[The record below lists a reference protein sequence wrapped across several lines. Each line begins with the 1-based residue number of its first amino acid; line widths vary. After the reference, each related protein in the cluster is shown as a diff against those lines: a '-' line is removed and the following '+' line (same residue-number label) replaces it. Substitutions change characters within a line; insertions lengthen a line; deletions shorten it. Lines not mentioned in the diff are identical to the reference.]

1 MSELPNSS
9 KERKKYLDAAKGWG
23 ITMVVFGHIT
33 SLGNPIDL
41 WFAAYKIP
49 IFFIVSGYLLC
60 MRQSFR
66 KMSASQYIWK
76 HFKSLMIPYFGYSAI
91 VMLYNM
97 LVCLMK
103 GTGRAQMYSKFVY
116 QAYTTLSLRGISAL
130 WFLPAL
136 FFAQVIFILVM
147 KAKSNLV
154 RIASG
159 ILSVVITVYTSDTLL
174 PMLKAMLT
182 ERQYKIVSFPILA
195 VSKGILG
202 FWFIGAGYLCF
213 MLLAKSKREICDLSS
228 VR

>member
-1 MSELPNSS
+1 
-9 KERKKYLDAAKGWG
+9 
-23 ITMVVFGHIT
+23 MVVFGHIT

-103 GTGRAQMYSKFVY
+103 GTGQRTDVFEICVPG
-116 QAYTTLSLRGISAL
+116 YTTL
-130 WFLPAL
+130 
-136 FFAQVIFILVM
+136 
-147 KAKSNLV
+147 
-154 RIASG
+154 
-159 ILSVVITVYTSDTLL
+159 T
-174 PMLKAMLT
+174 
-182 ERQYKIVSFPILA
+182 
-195 VSKGILG
+195 
-202 FWFIGAGYLCF
+202 
-213 MLLAKSKREICDLSS
+213 
-228 VR
+228 

>member
-1 MSELPNSS
+1 
-9 KERKKYLDAAKGWG
+9 
-23 ITMVVFGHIT
+23 MVVFGHIT

-130 WFLPAL
+130 WFC
-136 FFAQVIFILVM
+136 
-147 KAKSNLV
+147 
-154 RIASG
+154 R
-159 ILSVVITVYTSDTLL
+159 
-174 PMLKAMLT
+174 
-182 ERQYKIVSFPILA
+182 
-195 VSKGILG
+195 
-202 FWFIGAGYLCF
+202 LCF
-213 MLLAKSKREICDLSS
+213 CAGDLYPGNESKEQFCADRQRNPVCGYHGVHFRHSASNAEGHAHRKTVQNRVISHPGS
-228 VR
+228 E